1 MNLIF
6 KLLFDT
12 LHHHIY
18 IIVVL
23 MLLLT
28 FCLKIFWRLACWTPS
43 SIICASRF
51 FPFTLVALVL
61 LLFLCKLLLLIYI
74 FYRQVI
80 PYSRYSMLDFLVSVV
95 ARDLCLYLAVAATTT
110 FAIATSGP
118 LFNYCYCRCQLSL
131 IFLKLNAIIQ
141 HFYELSYCK
150 IFLQKI

>member
-61 LLFLCKLLLLIYI
+61 LLFLCKLLLLIYNFI
-74 FYRQVI
+74 DRSFLT
-80 PYSRYSMLDFLVSVV
+80 LDARCLTFL
-95 ARDLCLYLAVAATTT
+95 LLLLLGT
-110 FAIATSGP
+110 FAFIWLWLLLLLLLLLLAPFLIIAAAAAS
-118 LFNYCYCRCQLSL
+118 F
-131 IFLKLNAIIQ
+131 
-141 HFYELSYCK
+141 H
-150 IFLQKI
+150 